1 LGGRDR
7 TAKNTTYDQLAR
19 ENLRIW
25 KELVVVA
32 AWDVMPQ
39 NCRAVRRDLDPDLKQ
54 RIRKI
59 LIEMNKDTAGSGVLR
74 RFSARGFTEMH
85 NLDFEYV
92 VKLSKTV
99 GIDLNIYRLANN

>member
-1 LGGRDR
+1 
-7 TAKNTTYDQLAR
+7 
-19 ENLRIW
+19 
-25 KELVVVA
+25 
-32 AWDVMPQ
+32 
-39 NCRAVRRDLDPDLKQ
+39 
-54 RIRKI
+54 
-59 LIEMNKDTAGSGVLR
+59 MNKDTAGSGVLR